1 METAVYTAGVSFLSI
16 VGSTLV
22 QSFCRF
28 NDKND
33 LQFQALG
40 KQVADIKTMLGKLE
54 DKLHVA
60 LIAVGAAG
68 SCFLFKP

>member
-1 METAVYTAGVSFLSI
+1 M
-16 VGSTLV
+16 

-33 LQFQALG
+33 LHFQALG
-40 KQVADIKTMLGKLE
+40 KQVDDIKTMLGKLE